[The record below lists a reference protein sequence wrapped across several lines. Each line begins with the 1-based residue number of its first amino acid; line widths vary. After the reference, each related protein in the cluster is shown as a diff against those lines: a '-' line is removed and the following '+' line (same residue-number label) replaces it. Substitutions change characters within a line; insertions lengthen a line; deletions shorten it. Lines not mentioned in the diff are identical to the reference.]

1 MPMSGAKGS
10 GLSLMIEI
18 LASLAAGNA
27 VLVPALAGAKG
38 TRMTRVAIALDVAML
53 GEPGAFAASVA
64 DLADALTSHARA
76 GDVDPLLTAGERGA
90 ALKRPHPLLGLPA
103 PTATG
108 KELREYGGDTNR
120 GEHVD

>member
-38 TRMTRVAIALDVAML
+38 TRMNGVAIALDVAML

-64 DLADALTSHARA
+64 DLADAITSQPSA
-76 GDVDPLLTAGERGA
+76 GDVDPLLHPDVRGA
-90 ALKRPHPLLGLPA
+90 AIKHRARVTGTQA
-103 PTATG
+103 PPIT
-108 KELREYGGDTNR
+108 RRDN
-120 GEHVD
+120 D